1 MQTVDQFFALKV
13 PMRSTEMN
21 SLFRGIDNAFQMYA
35 NHVIDNLGEY
45 VCENTFLNE
54 CSFSKES
61 RQHVLHSNSTVSKGG
76 ALFFFFKPPPSL
88 PPLNPVSVS

>member
-1 MQTVDQFFALKV
+1 MQTIDQFFALKV

-61 RQHVLHSNSTVSKGG
+61 SQHVYIVIPLCQREVHCFSFLR
-76 ALFFFFKPPPSL
+76 APPPPL
-88 PPLNPVSVS
+88 P

>member
-1 MQTVDQFFALKV
+1 
-13 PMRSTEMN
+13 MN

-76 ALFFFFKPPPSL
+76 ALFFFFSSSL
-88 PPLNPVSVS
+88 PPPPFFSPLKPSFKFLNFAFYIKFL